1 MAENLSKKPEISLIH
16 PSADKTETKVSQA
29 LKLSADKLINM
40 WFVENSTKCGEV
52 TGLLCW
58 YNVKCTC

>member
-1 MAENLSKKPEISLIH
+1 MAENLSKKTEKSLIH

-40 WFVENSTKCGEV
+40 
-52 TGLLCW
+52 
-58 YNVKCTC
+58 